1 MPHGLSCPK
10 PSASSLKTASHLGT
24 GSGTRAGRGGTLLV
38 SGLLLLSG
46 RCALGRPGG
55 LLGGSP
61 SLQGSNAQQD
71 RGGWLGPLQSKG
83 FAPFLSCPTSQKA
96 SLCPSQD
103 QCCRL
108 QHRCLTGFAPAPRG
122 ARLTVFLLFGP
133 GGGCHGVRWAQG
145 GLSTALWAVKT

>member
-10 PSASSLKTASHLGT
+10 PSASSLETASHLGT
-24 GSGTRAGRGGTLLV
+24 RSGTRPGRGGTLLV

-46 RCALGRPGG
+46 RYAPGRPWG

-61 SLQGSNAQQD
+61 SLQGSNARQD

-83 FAPFLSCPTSQKA
+83 CAPFLSCPTSQKA

-103 QCCRL
+103 QCTVSCS
-108 QHRCLTGFAPAPRG
+108 TGASPALHQR
-122 ARLTVFLLFGP
+122 P
-133 GGGCHGVRWAQG
+133 GGQGSQSSCCLALGVAATVCGGHMVGCPLPSGQ
-145 GLSTALWAVKT
+145 